1 MLGVRTGA
9 WSKSGGGVPTARD
22 YVQDGLIAMWDG
34 IENAGWGVHDANA
47 TMWKGLVGGYDLT
60 VPSSLIWNDSCLS
73 FDGKNSAYNLELPH
87 SMIGLVWT
95 CECVYTIKEQ
105 GLNYKG
111 LFGAR
116 NIGGAGFNQVYGLNY
131 WSDVSG
137 GWNMGIGSSRDIA
150 ISSYPS
156 LAKLVV
162 VDMTNYL
169 VLGQKSDKTLIA
181 GTDGV
186 ISVERHI
193 RDVVSTTHKGFMLG
207 RAYDPPT
214 QPETLRALKSDI
226 YTFRLYNRTLTDS
239 EIAANYAI
247 DKARFNLP

>member
-1 MLGVRTGA
+1 MMLGARTGA
-9 WSKSGGGVPTARD
+9 WAKSGYTARD
-22 YVQDGLIAMWDG
+22 YVQDGLVAMWDG
-34 IENAGWGVHDANA
+34 IENAGLGVHDPSA
-47 TMWKGLVGGYDLT
+47 TMWKDLVGGYDLT
-60 VPSSLIWNDSCLS
+60 VPSSLTWKDSCLS
-73 FDGKNSAYNLELPH
+73 FDGKYSAYNLELPH

-116 NIGGAGFNQVYGLNY
+116 NIGGVGFNQVYGLNY

-137 GWNMGIGSSRDIA
+137 GWNMGIGSSNDIA

-162 VDMTNYL
+162 VNRTNYL
-169 VLGQKSDKTLIA
+169 VLGQKSDKKLIA

-186 ISVERHI
+186 ISVEKQI
-193 RDVVSTTHKGFMLG
+193 RDVTNTTHNGFMLG

-214 QPETLRALKSDI
+214 KPETLRALKSDI

-239 EIAANYAI
+239 ELAANYAV
-247 DKARFNLP
+247 DKVRFNLP